1 MGTISAALA
10 LVLAL
15 FPRSRRE
22 AGLFACLA
30 AAFITLELFMFIPFQ
45 RSVPQGIPH
54 HIHIINYFT
63 LIPVIALLVFA
74 YIKLRWEKN
83 MEKNMKMEMEME
95 KIMATKRKEGL
106 KKALIPYDHNDSLPP
121 LPPLKWK
128 GEKASLADSG
138 WKAERPLAPFD
149 YGLVTPLK
157 KTKPKGEEAFIRYD
171 KHEQQDGPN
180 LGTGYTSYDDFMR
193 ARGAGNG
200 PLPSP
205 PLSPITTKP
214 VYSDEQYAPED
225 IQAYMALAHDTL
237 DYQNMSLRDFVAKR
251 DRERRKNI
259 F

>member
-1 MGTISAALA
+1 
-10 LVLAL
+10 
-15 FPRSRRE
+15 
-22 AGLFACLA
+22 
-30 AAFITLELFMFIPFQ
+30 MFIPFQ

-121 LPPLKWK
+121 LPPLKAKWK

-157 KTKPKGEEAFIRYD
+157 KTKPKGEEALVPFDLTPLKQTKRKGEEAFIRYD